1 MYLLPVKSNS
11 THYHAGTNLYPNDE
25 DIQILFLVFK
35 PESQHQRLNPSQR
48 GEECFATVESTEL
61 QCYKPGCL
69 SLLKINWVGLAY
81 THLCWGFLA
90 TTFLCTSCFP
100 MDLLTVYAFFLLV
113 DNSHALILTTKLPLT
128 SSCCCDDLHYHCAA
142 WVSRSCP
149 NIIILVP
156 QGTSYC
162 KVKTLQ

>member
-1 MYLLPVKSNS
+1 MQIPKYITYLLPVKSNS

-113 DNSHALILTTKLPLT
+113 DNSHALILKVYFNTKHHQHPVLCFPSMKADHALGW
-128 SSCCCDDLHYHCAA
+128 DIHCRGS
-142 WVSRSCP
+142 W
-149 NIIILVP
+149 I
-156 QGTSYC
+156 
-162 KVKTLQ
+162 